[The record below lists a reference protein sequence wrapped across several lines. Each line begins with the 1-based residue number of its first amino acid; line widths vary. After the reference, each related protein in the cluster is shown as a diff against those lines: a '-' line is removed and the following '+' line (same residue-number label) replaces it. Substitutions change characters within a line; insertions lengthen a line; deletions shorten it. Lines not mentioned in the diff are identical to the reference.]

1 MQFERCQGRMP
12 ASLLSSL
19 SLKSVQLRLRPDVS
33 IVQSCVLERRYLR
46 GLRSVHFSALMTGLL
61 VIVNPRVP
69 KYSVEGMVSAGPAKD
84 QFPVRQPN
92 SDYFGPSWTDHIERE
107 YRRSFLGWFGPHRF
121 LNYRFKFENNK
132 IIKS

>member
-19 SLKSVQLRLRPDVS
+19 SLKSVQLRLRPD
-33 IVQSCVLERRYLR
+33 R
-46 GLRSVHFSALMTGLL
+46 LRSVHFSAHNTGLSL
-61 VIVNPRVP
+61 IVRTRVP

-92 SDYFGPSWTDHIERE
+92 SDYFGPSCILH
-107 YRRSFLGWFGPHRF
+107 L
-121 LNYRFKFENNK
+121 
-132 IIKS
+132 